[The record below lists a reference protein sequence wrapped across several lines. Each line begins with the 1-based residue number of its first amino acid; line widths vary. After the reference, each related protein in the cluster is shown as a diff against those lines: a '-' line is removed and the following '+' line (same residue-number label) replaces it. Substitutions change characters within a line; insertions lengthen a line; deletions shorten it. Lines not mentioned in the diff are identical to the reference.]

1 MIAALVPVKGL
12 AEAKGRLAAV
22 LSTEERRRLTLA
34 MLADVLTALLGAA
47 SIACVAVVS
56 PDPAVLAEAARLG
69 ALGVQEPPG
78 TRGMNAALAHGSSLL
93 VREGAEAL
101 LVVPADLPAL
111 TVAAVEEA
119 VRALPSPRGVV
130 IVPSLAGGT
139 SLLAMRPPGA
149 IPFRFGPRSFTAHK
163 REAAARGLPLRV
175 LRLEPLAMDIDGPGE
190 LLRLAHQEGA
200 ERTRGL
206 LRELDLVGRLGQRE
220 ET

>member
-22 LSTEERRRLTLA
+22 LSAQERRRLTLA

-78 TRGMNAALAHGSSLL
+78 RRGMNAALAHGSSLL

-175 LRLEPLAMDIDGPGE
+175 LRLEALAMDIDGPGE